1 VPVGLADE
9 PDRQRTV
16 PFTWS
21 PAEGNL
27 GLYGA
32 SGAGLSTALETLV
45 LGLVAGHAT
54 DPVDIYVVD
63 ATGDL
68 HRLARL
74 APVGGVVSSGE
85 VDRMV
90 RLVRML
96 LAVID
101 RRRAPGGRQHA
112 ETMTVLVVDGL
123 EAVLRALDTADTAAV
138 RDGLVRVIVEGVGV
152 GLVTAFATS
161 RPGGLPSPVEAAV
174 AQRLVLRQSDP
185 LGATM
190 LGVRGVA
197 GLAPGRAVHAGS
209 NRSVQIAVPGSRLTF
224 AAEAV
229 DIGARVPAA
238 VGVLPEDVGAV
249 EVEHL
254 VEVETDRWTLPVG
267 IGDASLSPVG
277 VTLRPGDHI
286 LVVGGPGTG
295 KSSLLAALAGVV
307 HRRAAAGNRD
317 GVRVLAAGH
326 TLTGLVPEGVEPVA
340 ESDLAELVAELTIG
354 DQAAF
359 LLIDD
364 AETTVPPGVGEAME
378 ALVAVRRPRLHLVVA
393 ARPGVKAVHR
403 HWPGGLT
410 ASRTGIWLDPSA
422 GVDADLWH
430 TPLPRRFPARL
441 PPGRGLLVANGASE
455 LVQVMR
461 P

>member
-1 VPVGLADE
+1 L
-9 PDRQRTV
+9 
-16 PFTWS
+16 
-21 PAEGNL
+21 
-27 GLYGA
+27 
-32 SGAGLSTALETLV
+32 
-45 LGLVAGHAT
+45 
-54 DPVDIYVVD
+54 
-63 ATGDL
+63 
-68 HRLARL
+68 
-74 APVGGVVSSGE
+74 
-85 VDRMV
+85 
-90 RLVRML
+90 
-96 LAVID
+96 
-101 RRRAPGGRQHA
+101 
-112 ETMTVLVVDGL
+112 
-123 EAVLRALDTADTAAV
+123 
-138 RDGLVRVIVEGVGV
+138 
-152 GLVTAFATS
+152 
-161 RPGGLPSPVEAAV
+161 
-174 AQRLVLRQSDP
+174 
-185 LGATM
+185 
-190 LGVRGVA
+190 
-197 GLAPGRAVHAGS
+197 
-209 NRSVQIAVPGSRLTF
+209 

-229 DIGARVPAA
+229 DRGARAPAA